1 WEGRAEYEAPQG
13 GNEEILARIWA
24 EVLGLERVGRSDNF
38 FALGGDSILS
48 IRIVSRAQQA
58 GLQLSVRQLFQHQ
71 SIAELAAVA
80 EAATAGGGPRGE
92 GSGGLAAPPL
102 HQRGFGGQR
111 ERPWHY
117 NQAMLLAAGSPIQ
130 GHALSRALAA
140 LMEHHDM
147 LRLRYREGQL
157 LIAGEETQRVWMCVD
172 VSELTEGEQSRA
184 LEEAAEQAQRSLE
197 L

>member
-71 SIAELAAVA
+71 SISEVAAVA
-80 EAATAGGGPRGE
+80 EAATAGAGPPGE
-92 GSGGLAAPPL
+92 GGGGFSAPPI
-102 HQRGFGGQR
+102 HPGFFGQQR
-111 ERPWHY
+111 ERPWAS
-117 NQAMLLAAGSPIQ
+117 NPASPP
-130 GHALSRALAA
+130 SP
-140 LMEHHDM
+140 
-147 LRLRYREGQL
+147 
-157 LIAGEETQRVWMCVD
+157 
-172 VSELTEGEQSRA
+172 
-184 LEEAAEQAQRSLE
+184 
-197 L
+197 